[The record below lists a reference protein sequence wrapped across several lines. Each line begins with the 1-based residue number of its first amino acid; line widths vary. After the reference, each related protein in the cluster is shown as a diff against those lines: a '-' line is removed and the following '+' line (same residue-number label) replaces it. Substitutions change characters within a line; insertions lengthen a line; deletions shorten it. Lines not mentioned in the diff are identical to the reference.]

1 MKKLLILGI
10 LTSVPVMAQVGLGMS
25 PMRLEVGL
33 RPGQAYSGALEL
45 TNELGGR
52 TRTRGELLDF
62 RLDETMTPQFARV
75 MESES
80 EWSCRSWLT
89 VNPMET
95 EIETGQ
101 RLLVRFTIRVPATA
115 APRSYHCAVG
125 FTAMPPAGEVAAM
138 GIRNTVRVVGA
149 FYVRVGEPRGQGTVS
164 SLRLE
169 GEGEARRAVLH
180 VRNDSEFYFRP
191 EGQVEVLDGQGVVLE
206 TLTVPAFP
214 VLPKRE
220 QRFLLPLAPG
230 TAQPAALR
238 VRVDLGLGE
247 IQEATVRLAN
257 SGADGI

>member
-1 MKKLLILGI
+1 MKTLLILGI
-10 LTSVPVMAQVGLGMS
+10 LAGAPVMAQVGLGLS

-52 TRTRGELLDF
+52 MRARGELLDF
-62 RLDETMTPQFARV
+62 RLDETMTPQFGRT

-101 RLLVRFTIRVPATA
+101 RLLVRFTIRVPAD
-115 APRSYHCAVG
+115 APERSYHCAVG
-125 FTAMPPAGEVAAM
+125 FTAMPRAGEAAAM
-138 GIRNTVRVVGA
+138 GVRNTVRVVGA
-149 FYVRVGEPRGQGTVS
+149 FYVRVGESRGQGMVR
-164 SLRLE
+164 SLQME
-169 GEGEARRAVLH
+169 GEGGARRAVLR
-180 VRNDSEFYFRP
+180 VQNDSDYYFRP
-191 EGQVEVLDGQGVVLE
+191 EGQVEVLDGKGGVLE

-257 SGADGI
+257 SGVDGI